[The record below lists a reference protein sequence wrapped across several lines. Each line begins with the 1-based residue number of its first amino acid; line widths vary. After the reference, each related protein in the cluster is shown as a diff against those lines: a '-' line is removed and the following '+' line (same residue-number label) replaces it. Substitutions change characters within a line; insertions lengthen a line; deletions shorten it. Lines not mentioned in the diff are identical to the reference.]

1 MHPDLLQELNELH
14 IQDLHRG
21 AERTRF
27 THPLQSIRRFRGE
40 THGHGRRLRKTAREC
55 GTHA

>member
-1 MHPDLLQELNELH
+1 MHPDLLRELNELH

-21 AERTRF
+21 AARTRF
-27 THPLQSIRRFRGE
+27 PHPLKSIRRFKVRA
-40 THGHGRRLRKTAREC
+40 TRSPATPTKNAREC

>member
-1 MHPDLLQELNELH
+1 MHPDLLRGLNELH

-21 AERTRF
+21 AARNRF
-27 THPLQSIRRFRGE
+27 AHHRNPM
-40 THGHGRRLRKTAREC
+40 RRLKSRATRPAATASKRTREC

>member
-21 AERTRF
+21 AARTRLA
-27 THPLQSIRRFRGE
+27 HPLESIRRFRARA
-40 THGHGRRLRKTAREC
+40 TVSPAALAKNPRKL
-55 GTHA
+55 GSHA